1 MAVGSVDSS
10 AADWQA
16 GALAAAEAYA
26 IENDPVAN
34 NKIDDPPP
42 SDSGHAADGVDAG
55 PTAAQ
60 RAYEAFWG
68 GDPNRPNPSTG
79 PGATPN
85 SPGGGPTPVEL
96 TPAEAQAIQAAGSS
110 VIPVGNGRYVIDQGI
125 EPIQI
130 TVPAE
135 PPSIVIFPDHTTAP
149 SPGPSPGPSPPPS
162 EPTAPPSDPMTTV
175 GGPKDPDPVSPSTL
189 EKIKEALARGDRA
202 TALKL
207 AAEGTKAEGRV
218 AIDAGLAG
226 KDPPLLGHTDI
237 NGRVTISPEAFD
249 NPALLR
255 SVIVHE
261 AQHVN
266 QIAEGNFHA
275 SGDRDNPAA
284 LVNELEALRAGI
296 DEAKQ
301 YPDDLLTQ
309 AQRAVWEDRAAAVVK
324 QLEDT
329 PYHDRV
335 SKSPPDYSLDK
346 NDRCP
351 QSVCYVN

>member
-1 MAVGSVDSS
+1 VGVGSVDSS
-10 AADWQA
+10 AADWAA
-16 GALAAAEAYA
+16 GALASAEAYA

-34 NKIDDPPP
+34 NKIEEPGSQP
-42 SDSGHAADGVDAG
+42 DSGHNGDGYDPG

-60 RAYEAFWG
+60 RAQDAFWAN
-68 GDPNRPNPSTG
+68 DPNRPPAPGTG
-79 PGATPN
+79 PTGGTSGGA
-85 SPGGGPTPVEL
+85 PTPVEL
-96 TPAEAQAIQAAGSS
+96 TQAEAQAVQAAGGT
-110 VIPVGNGRYVIDQGI
+110 VTPVGGGRYIIDQGI

-135 PPSIVIFPDHTTAP
+135 PPTIVILPDHGGSTSGGPTTP
-149 SPGPSPGPSPPPS
+149 PETTTPPS
-162 EPTAPPSDPMTTV
+162 TETPEAV
-175 GGPKDPDPVSPSTL
+175 AGPKDPDPVSPTQAQ
-189 EKIKEALARGDRA
+189 KIKAALDRGDKE
-202 TALKL
+202 TALRL

-218 AIDAGLAG
+218 SIDPKLAG

-261 AQHVN
+261 SQHVN

-275 SGDRDNPAA
+275 RADRDNPAA
-284 LVNELEALRAGI
+284 LVNELEALHAGI
-296 DEAKQ
+296 EEAKK

-309 AQRAVWEDRAAAVVK
+309 AQRAVWEDRAAAVVE
-324 QLEDT
+324 QLENT
-329 PYHDRV
+329 PYHDNV
-335 SKSPPDYSLDK
+335 TKSPPDYRLDK
-346 NDRCP
+346 DDRCP